1 MPRCKVKGQ
10 TVCKPGS
17 VHRTISHVWMV
28 SGGWS
33 FLWDAH
39 CWTPRATH
47 PDDSAEVRLGVAAR
61 AVPIRFCSRWGLPCQ
76 PCRQGRGALLPHP
89 FTLTEIQQSQ
99 GVTGV
104 GGLLS
109 VALSLGSPPPGV
121 TRHRTSVEPGLSS
134 PMRVS
139 PLHESDHPTVWP
151 AGCRRSGLGKQP
163 RSDARVSDQGAQGRD
178 TVAVDAFTRAGRY
191 PMPLER
197 RQGRFGAVVPCFPM
211 GAVFVP

>member
-1 MPRCKVKGQ
+1 MWRCEIKSQ

-39 CWTPRATH
+39 CWTPHATH
-47 PDDSAEVRLGVAAR
+47 PDDSAEVRPGVAAH

-99 GVTGV
+99 GVAGV

-139 PLHESDHPTVWP
+139 PLHGSDHPTVWP
-151 AGCRRSGLGKQP
+151 AGCRRLRSGKQP
-163 RSDARVSDQGAQGRD
+163 ALGSRVSHQCAERRD
-178 TVAVDAFTRAGRY
+178 AVTIGPPAHAGRH
-191 PMPLER
+191 PVPLEG
-197 RQGRFGAVVPCFPM
+197 QKGGFGVFVPCFPM
-211 GAVFVP
+211 GDVGVP